1 MIDYI
6 NQLEYIS
13 EKLLFI
19 KLKVEQDTKNGL
31 FDINKMGEDIFMH
44 LLNSAYGFKIRN
56 ANEVFHD
63 NFPAIDLID
72 EENKFFIQVT

>member
-1 MIDYI
+1 MDYI
-6 NQLEYIS
+6 KQLEYIR

-31 FDINKMGEDIFMH
+31 FDINKIGEDIFMH
-44 LLNSAYGFKIRN
+44 LLNTAYGFKISN
-56 ANEVFHD
+56 ANELFHD

-72 EENKFFIQVT
+72 KENKFLFK